1 MRSTHRPHFT
11 PGKEPVPILQEAGW
25 IPGPLWTGGIS
36 PPHWDSTPDRPTRSQ
51 SRYRLSYRVQNGC
64 NITNW
69 KRRSKTELTGRQAK
83 VSFGKYCY
91 RRRRRKGPNFFYFN
105 VTLCPVLSSAFG
117 YSNTIRS
124 NLQHSDIPTNCPVQS
139 PSSRYRNIVRSI
151 PQHSDIL
158 TLTGPISSLRIFRHI
173 CPVQSPTF
181 GYSNIVRSN
190 FQPTDIPTYM
200 SGTLGTF
207 LVRLPCYV
215 TSRAPSSCSR
225 IPRQPA
231 PQPAAHD
238 THHNPHTPASS
249 T

>member
-1 MRSTHRPHFT
+1 MY
-11 PGKEPVPILQEAGW
+11 V
-25 IPGPLWTGGIS
+25 
-36 PPHWDSTPDRPTRSQ
+36 
-51 SRYRLSYRVQNGC
+51 
-64 NITNW
+64 
-69 KRRSKTELTGRQAK
+69 
-83 VSFGKYCY
+83 
-91 RRRRRKGPNFFYFN
+91 
-105 VTLCPVLSSAFG
+105 
-117 YSNTIRS
+117 RS
-124 NLQHSDIPTNCPVQS
+124 N
-139 PSSRYRNIVRSI
+139 

-158 TLTGPISSLRIFRHI
+158 TLSGPISSFRIFRHI

-181 GYSNIVRSN
+181 GYSNTVRSN
-190 FQPTDIPTYM
+190 FQPSDIPTYM

-249 T
+249 TWHTPQPAYINLFIFPRLLVFGSYLLLMTSPQKQKTVAMCCACCLKIRATLYSTSSHYAVMTSLARL